1 MEVKF
6 KFTLSIAFCQLNSTL
21 MCFMREKCRAK
32 NIFSEKQET
41 KDNNKSRL
49 GTTTNTATQQNTNI
63 EHTTREQLA
72 YTVCWDKTFGINLR
86 IFVRVQQK
94 EWRISC
100 LRRSHTEKK
109 YPDMSHSLSCEK
121 NKHEN
126 LFAHWPAKFC
136 VILYKKKVYTTTE
149 PERRFEF
156 EEDKLLLFFFVAFFS
171 RTICDAMVMF
181 MHFANL
187 TLFRSCCCCY
197 WNSLLH
203 SLVVVLQLL
212 YHQTFNNMLTLSPF
226 SSTSLLSSLP
236 CVLCV
241 YRIRNCTFYFFE
253 WKFNS
258 SSSSSCYLLFD

>member
-1 MEVKF
+1 MKNF
-6 KFTLSIAFCQLNSTL
+6 LSSPVTH
-21 MCFMREKCRAK
+21 RKK
-32 NIFSEKQET
+32 NIQTCLILSLAKKINT
-41 KDNNKSRL
+41 KICLLTD
-49 GTTTNTATQQNTNI
+49 QQNFVSF
-63 EHTTREQLA
+63 
-72 YTVCWDKTFGINLR
+72 YT
-86 IFVRVQQK
+86 
-94 EWRISC
+94 
-100 LRRSHTEKK
+100 
-109 YPDMSHSLSCEK
+109 
-121 NKHEN
+121 
-126 LFAHWPAKFC
+126 
-136 VILYKKKVYTTTE
+136 KKKVYTTTE